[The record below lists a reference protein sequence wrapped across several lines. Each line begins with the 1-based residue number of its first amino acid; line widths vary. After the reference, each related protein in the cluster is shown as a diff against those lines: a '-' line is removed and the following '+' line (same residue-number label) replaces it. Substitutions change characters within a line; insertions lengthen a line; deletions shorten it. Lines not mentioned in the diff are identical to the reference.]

1 MLLTEERIWLVEYV
15 FRAGDKYTEGVK
27 KQFRERFPNSPV
39 PHRDT
44 VRALIARF
52 RRNGSVADDER
63 SGRPSIL
70 SEEKME
76 EISRVMTDTP
86 SKSVRRL
93 SAEVNIGKTTAHKA
107 LRQELHLFP
116 YKVMAVHELQ
126 SFDAEKRMAYCR
138 WFKSLIAR
146 RGDDFLHNVF
156 FSDEAWFHLNGHV
169 NSQNSR
175 VWSSGNLH
183 ILHERPLHSEKIG
196 VWVAM
201 SSTTTN

>member
-1 MLLTEERIWLVEYV
+1 
-15 FRAGDKYTEGVK
+15 
-27 KQFRERFPNSPV
+27 
-39 PHRDT
+39 
-44 VRALIARF
+44 
-52 RRNGSVADDER
+52 
-63 SGRPSIL
+63 
-70 SEEKME
+70 ME
-76 EISRVMTDTP
+76 EISRVMTDTY

-107 LRQELHLFP
+107 LRQELRLFP
-116 YKVMAVHELQ
+116 YNVMAVHELQ
-126 SFDAEKRMAYCR
+126 SFDAEKRIAYCR

-156 FSDEAWFHLNGHV
+156 FFDEVWFHLNGHV

-201 SSTTTN
+201 SATRIVGPIFFNETINADRYCSIILTPFLNDLRADEQRDAFFQEDGACLLYTSPSPRDLSTSRMPSSA